1 MCLMLCLLVVKRECL
16 LPFEMNKKEI
26 LVKVNEPV
34 TVKYFANV
42 EKKVIVLLTKLSFK
56 KFAVISWN
64 IIH

>member
-42 EKKVIVLLTKLSFK
+42 EKKSNSFINQT
-56 KFAVISWN
+56 FI
-64 IIH
+64 